1 MIRRPPRSTRTD
13 TLFPTRR
20 SSDLQQIGIAAD
32 RRSEMRVVFVGQT
45 KMADLLG
52 TIDSLLQRSQTHG
65 LDDFEV
71 GPVARRLD
79 QAGVIG
85 GGWVVAAIQRSEEH
99 TSELQSLMRI
109 SYAVFCLKKKKITRY
124 ILSLTDKLDR

>member
-65 LDDFEV
+65 MDDFEV

-85 GGWVVAAIQRSEEH
+85 GGWVVAAIQGQAQIAQVIAQRFQFFRGGPFVYAMKPQALIRLEEH
-99 TSELQSLMRI
+99 TSE
-109 SYAVFCLKKKKITRY
+109 
-124 ILSLTDKLDR
+124 

>member
-1 MIRRPPRSTRTD
+1 MR
-13 TLFPTRR
+13 
-20 SSDLQQIGIAAD
+20 QQIGIAAD

-65 LDDFEV
+65 LDVFEV

-85 GGWVVAAIQRSEEH
+85 GGWVADAIQGRPEEH
-99 TSELQSLMRI
+99 TSELLSLLRI
-109 SYAVFCLKKKKITRY
+109 SYDVFCLKQTTTHTYSCI
-124 ILSLTDKLDR
+124 